1 MRTYF
6 NLFLALTTSLCL
18 AQTTTVSTGG
28 LITITGESN
37 WSTTDLALNGGSV
50 VCDDGY
56 LSGGNFQSSPTLIVT
71 GDASVSSGG
80 TITYERYIEDNVYH
94 IISSPVEGQ
103 TINSFVENSENSIA
117 TNGTIYGVGQY
128 DNSLASGARWGWF
141 QPCPEGVC
149 QETFFNTGE
158 GYAIRRTSPG
168 TLSFEGGYPTT
179 ETNEVKVT
187 LSTSANSHFWYMVGN
202 AYPAY
207 MPATNTDSNVNT
219 LLSLN
224 NNILDD
230 AYKAFYV
237 YDGSSWTPVNST
249 SDTYI
254 APGQAFA
261 VRMPDNGSYVFRM
274 PQSYQEHRTET
285 ETFYKADELPKLTL
299 YTTDGDR
306 LAQTVVM
313 YTDNG
318 TEGLDP
324 GYDAGT
330 FDSGQE
336 LTLDTKLI
344 DPVGTQ
350 DPNFS
355 IQVLSNMRYEE
366 QVIPLAINAATDKE
380 ISFSYEAANIP
391 SNLDVYL
398 EDRLNKEFYNLS
410 ERSASFIFSA
420 EQTQINRFFI
430 HTSSVFPKDDSE
442 GDYQDGPTDIA
453 FDFHKLQDK
462 TLYFEGIGDNEP
474 LRIMIYNISGL
485 KVLESTAPLSTDNNE
500 IKLPATLSQGVY
512 IAIVQR
518 KDGSIATK
526 KIIIQ

>member
-6 NLFLALTTSLCL
+6 NLFLALTTSLCF

-28 LITITGESN
+28 SITIQPTSS
-37 WSTTDLALNGGSV
+37 WSTSDLSVSGGSV
-50 VCDDGY
+50 VINSDATN
-56 LSGGNFQSSPTLIVT
+56 SGTLIAT
-71 GDASVSSGG
+71 GIGSTSSGG
-80 TITYERYIEDNVYH
+80 TITYNRYLDDTDYH

-103 TINSFVENSENSIA
+103 AVTAFVNNTDNTLA
-117 TNGTIYGVGQY
+117 TSGTLVGVGKY
-128 DNSLASGARWGWF
+128 DNTNASGSRWEWYDTSSSF
-141 QPCPEGVC
+141 AD
-149 QETFFNTGE
+149 TNFNTGE
-158 GYAIRRTSPG
+158 GYAIRRTSAG

-187 LSTSANSHFWYMVGN
+187 LSTDANGHFWYMVGN
-202 AYPAY
+202 PYTAY
-207 MPATNTDSNVNT
+207 MTATSTNESANT
-219 LLSLN
+219 LLSYNVDL
-224 NNILDD
+224 LDE
-230 AYKAFYV
+230 AYAALYF
-237 YDGSSWTPVNST
+237 YDGESWTPVNGT

-261 VRMPDNGSYVFRM
+261 VRMVDKNPYVFRM
-274 PQSYQEHRTET
+274 PQSYQKHITQT
-285 ETFYKADELPKLTL
+285 DNFYKADELPKLTL

-324 GYDAGT
+324 GHDAGT
-330 FDSGQE
+330 FESGQE

-366 QVIPLAINAATDKE
+366 QVIPVAINAAADKE
-380 ISFSYEAANIP
+380 ISFSYEATNIP

-410 ERSASFIFSA
+410 ERSASFTFSA
-420 EQTQINRFFI
+420 EETQNNRFFI

-462 TLYFEGIGDNEP
+462 TLYFEGIGNNEP

-485 KVLESTAPLSTDNNE
+485 KVLESTAPISTDNNE

-518 KDGSIATK
+518 KDGSITTK

>member
-1 MRTYF
+1 MNKTI
-6 NLFLALTTSLCL
+6 LATVLALTTSLCL

-28 LITITGESN
+28 SITIQSTGS
-37 WSTTDLALNGGSV
+37 WSTSDLSVSGGSV
-50 VCDDGY
+50 VINSDATN
-56 LSGGNFQSSPTLIVT
+56 SGTLIAT
-71 GDASVSSGG
+71 GTGSTSSGG
-80 TITYERYIEDNVYH
+80 TITYNRYLDDTDYH

-103 TINSFVENSENSIA
+103 AVTAFVNNTDNTLA
-117 TNGTIYGVGQY
+117 TSGTLVGVGKY
-128 DNSLASGARWGWF
+128 DNTNASGSRWEWYDTSSSF
-141 QPCPEGVC
+141 AD
-149 QETFFNTGE
+149 TNFNTGE
-158 GYAIRRTSPG
+158 GYAIRRTSAG

-187 LSTSANSHFWYMVGN
+187 LSTSANGHFWYMVGN
-202 AYPAY
+202 AFAAY

-224 NNILDD
+224 NSILDD
-230 AYKAFYV
+230 AYKALYF
-237 YDGSSWTPVNST
+237 YDGSSWTPVNAT
-249 SDTYI
+249 SNTYI

-261 VRMPDNGSYVFRM
+261 VRMADNSSYVFRM

-313 YTDNG
+313 YADNG

-324 GYDAGT
+324 GYDAGS

-336 LTLDTKLI
+336 LSLDTKLI

-366 QVIPLAINAATDKE
+366 QVIPVAINAAADKE
-380 ISFSYEAANIP
+380 ISFSYEATNIP

-410 ERSASFIFSA
+410 ERSASFTFSA
-420 EQTQINRFFI
+420 EETQINRFFI

-485 KVLESTAPLSTDNNE
+485 KVLESTAPISTDNNE

-518 KDGSIATK
+518 KDGSITTK